1 MANPKA
7 HFSFSRGRS
16 VAPKAATL
24 AVWNREFL
32 RSAPQPFHARSPS
45 ASVNGAVPVHWP
57 MPDGSAPASEEPCFD
72 ERNVASVRR
81 SEGDSPAACAFMVP
95 AVMTERMR
103 STVTEAST
111 ARAGARVS
119 PDLS

>member
-1 MANPKA
+1 
-7 HFSFSRGRS
+7 
-16 VAPKAATL
+16 
-24 AVWNREFL
+24 
-32 RSAPQPFHARSPS
+32 
-45 ASVNGAVPVHWP
+45 
-57 MPDGSAPASEEPCFD
+57 MPDGGAPASEGPCFD

-81 SEGDSPAACAFMVP
+81 SEADSPAACAFMVP

-111 ARAGARVS
+111 ERAGARVS